1 MWNMRLYQRKH
12 TGVWYVGFERGKS
25 RSLKTKDRAEA
36 RRLFK
41 VLEKE
46 ALAGRLREITGAG
59 ASPTLAAYRA
69 EFVSWAEAVQTPST
83 FRANRLALDKLSE
96 VAGETT
102 RLAELGL
109 KHIDSL
115 VRHNKKRG
123 VSPAS
128 INNYIRHAR
137 SALNKAVD
145 WEYLVENPLHKA
157 KEIPVPKRRPRYL
170 SPEQITTLL
179 SSIEDRRLR
188 ALVAAYLATGR
199 RRSEL
204 LALCWED
211 VDWERGLYYVR
222 RAKRNLSRYYP
233 MSSTLRAILEHLGPQ
248 RTGPVF
254 DRWKSP
260 DTVSKKIK
268 AALRAAGFEDC
279 RLHDLRHTFAVRY
292 ISERGSL
299 RHLQELL
306 GHTEYRTTEIYA
318 HVVQGEMNDEV
329 ERVDLGPLDL

>member
-59 ASPTLAAYRA
+59 ASPTL
-69 EFVSWAEAVQTPST
+69 
-83 FRANRLALDKLSE
+83 
-96 VAGETT
+96 
-102 RLAELGL
+102 
-109 KHIDSL
+109 
-115 VRHNKKRG
+115 
-123 VSPAS
+123 
-128 INNYIRHAR
+128 
-137 SALNKAVD
+137 
-145 WEYLVENPLHKA
+145 
-157 KEIPVPKRRPRYL
+157 
-170 SPEQITTLL
+170 
-179 SSIEDRRLR
+179 
-188 ALVAAYLATGR
+188 AAYLATGR

-329 ERVDLGPLDL
+329 LTAYENPTKSKEIG